1 MTLATLVIAGDA
13 DSTGNGSNGAF
24 GNGSGSGAEAVATE
38 AAEPPERRAAP
49 PPSVAGFGG
58 AGGVTGSTEGGG
70 TVADFVAAA
79 FGLRGLSQRSQRIPR
94 VIAAPHMKH
103 FEAIGRRLNLRSYAR
118 FSCCRNVIGFAAVWR
133 GSMKQ
138 IVVIGAGT
146 MGNGIAHTAAASG
159 FDVTLIDVGEVFLER
174 GMATISKNLKRG
186 VDKGKMTAEDKQ
198 QVLDRIRATSNI
210 AAAAGADIVI
220 EAIIENLAAK
230 TQLFAQLDALT
241 GADCI
246 LASNTSS
253 ISITKIAAATKRP
266 DKVIGMH
273 FMNPVPVM
281 TLVEVIRG
289 IATSDETY
297 ARVAELSK
305 QMGKTAIEVNDYPGF
320 ISNRVLMPMINEA
333 IFALF
338 EGVATAESIDGVM
351 KLGMNHP
358 MGPLTLADFIG
369 LDVCLAIL
377 RVLEEGFGDPKYRPC
392 PLLVK
397 MVDAGWLG
405 RKSERGFYD
414 YRKT

>member
-1 MTLATLVIAGDA
+1 
-13 DSTGNGSNGAF
+13 
-24 GNGSGSGAEAVATE
+24 
-38 AAEPPERRAAP
+38 
-49 PPSVAGFGG
+49 
-58 AGGVTGSTEGGG
+58 
-70 TVADFVAAA
+70 
-79 FGLRGLSQRSQRIPR
+79 
-94 VIAAPHMKH
+94 MKH
-103 FEAIGRRLNLRSYAR
+103 
-118 FSCCRNVIGFAAVWR
+118 
-133 GSMKQ
+133 

-159 FDVTLIDVGEVFLER
+159 FDVTLIDVAEAFLER
-174 GMATISKNLKRG
+174 GMSTISTNLQRG

-198 QVLDRIRATSNI
+198 QILGRIRATSDVN
-210 AAAAGADIVI
+210 AAASADIVI

-230 TQLFAQLDALT
+230 TELFAKLDSIT
-241 GADCI
+241 GAHCI

-338 EGVATAESIDGVM
+338 EGVATPESIDGVM

-405 RKSERGFYD
+405 RKSGRGFYD
-414 YRKT
+414 YRKP